1 MFREFSNRFSAWAS
15 ASRFRATLVRYLGTL
30 IVMVTVIGFSVLVPL
45 RDSAW
50 IVVIIGIL
58 ACAWF
63 GGVGPSLLAPLLLV
77 MSVRLIQQGT
87 AHVLEFTSKEFTD
100 LAVFLML
107 TATVGWSGQ
116 IRRRAQAEIRRQ
128 SLELQAEA
136 RRKDHFLA
144 TLAHELRNPL
154 APLRTGLEI
163 LRLAGNDAAGQAL
176 ACEMRQIMERQV
188 DQLVR
193 LIDDLL
199 DLSRINSG
207 KIELR
212 RERVRLGDVIR
223 DAVDG
228 SQPHMQAAGHDL
240 AVQIQHPELVLEADR
255 ARLAQVLLNLLN
267 NAAKFTPPGGH
278 ILLADARVADQV
290 EIRVRDSGI
299 GIPPDQL
306 PQIFGMFTQLDDSR
320 SHAQRGLGIGLSLVK
335 TLVEMHGGTVTA
347 RSDGPGRGAE
357 FVVRLPIPPAEPASQ
372 QAQPQGSLSSPNGST
387 PRRILVVDDNEDAAR
402 GLARLLTMK
411 GHHCCTA
418 FAGPAALELASE
430 FEPDAVVLDIGMPGM
445 NGYEVVQHLRAT
457 PRGEKFTLIA
467 VTGWGQDADRRQSA
481 AAGFDH
487 HLVKPVDINVLEG
500 LLSRSGRTSATP
512 KT

>member
-1 MFREFSNRFSAWAS
+1 MLHEFIDRFTAWAS
-15 ASRFRATLVRYLGTL
+15 ASPFRTTLVRYVGT
-30 IVMVTVIGFSVLVPL
+30 IVVMLTVIGLSVVIPL

-50 IVVIIGIL
+50 IVVVVAIL
-58 ACAWF
+58 ACSWL

-77 MSVRLIQQGT
+77 MSVRLIQKGT
-87 AHVLEFTSKEFTD
+87 AHVLDFSSKEFTD

-107 TATVGWSGQ
+107 TAAVGWSGQ
-116 IRRRAQAEIRRQ
+116 TRRRAQAQIRGQ

-154 APLRTGLEI
+154 APLRTGFEI
-163 LRLAGNDAAGQAL
+163 LRLAGNDAAGQRL
-176 ACEMRQIMERQV
+176 VRETHEIMERQV

-223 DAVDG
+223 DAVDA
-228 SQPHMQAAGHDL
+228 SQPHMQAAGHDF
-240 AVQIQHPELVLEADR
+240 AVQIQNPELVLDADR

-278 ILLADARVADQV
+278 ILLADARVAGQV

-299 GIPPDQL
+299 GIPADQL
-306 PQIFGMFTQLDDSR
+306 PQIFGMFTQLDDPQ
-320 SHAQRGLGIGLSLVK
+320 SHAQRGLGIGLNLVK

-347 RSDGPGRGAE
+347 RSDGPGCGAE
-357 FVVRLPIPPAEPASQ
+357 FVVRLPIPPAEPAGQ
-372 QAQPQGSLSSPNGST
+372 QDHPPGTAGAPNGSA
-387 PRRILVVDDNEDAAR
+387 PRRVLVVDDNEDAAR
-402 GLARLLTMK
+402 GLAKLLTMK

-418 FAGPAALELASE
+418 FAGPAALEMASE

-445 NGYEVVQHLRAT
+445 NGYDVVQHLRAT

-467 VTGWGQDADRRQSA
+467 VTGWGQEADRRQSA

-500 LLSRSGRTSATP
+500 LLTATGRP
-512 KT
+512 PQKT